1 MCSYIFKADEYELLR
16 IWTAVYQYMTNN
28 SSTAPENINV
38 MLYFM
43 QCIAKGNVI
52 IVQYVPIAKLVELGG
67 PISD

>member
-1 MCSYIFKADEYELLR
+1 MN
-16 IWTAVYQYMTNN
+16 NN

-52 IVQYVPIAKLVELGG
+52 IVLYVPIAKLVELGG